1 MPRPLNRIPAQLRMG
16 TEFDFHSIMIY
27 GSHMGKR
34 EDMMW
39 YPLVTSSGQPI
50 YMGDSPIPQF
60 TRLSDGDV
68 ERIAALYPVD
78 LTDPENLVDP
88 HPIVGGHNEKRSG
101 NASALPAKQP
111 TLEVIFPG
119 VLTTNVEPV
128 PLPTDLPK
136 LRIVEVRSSC
146 LTRVVASVQGTWM
159 FSDELVSRLEG
170 GSDRFLLYQRMI
182 MRAGGTVTA
191 ESFGEAICFWIP
203 FPYLCIE

>member
-1 MPRPLNRIPAQLRMG
+1 LLILVESCDDFDLAAKYFPQATQFMPRPLNRIPAQLRMG

-78 LTDPENLVDP
+78 LTDPETLFHPSNLPENLGKPRRSSSDRGRTQREA
-88 HPIVGGHNEKRSG
+88 VGKRKRS
-101 NASALPAKQP
+101 ASKTAHSGSHLSRRAYYNRR
-111 TLEVIFPG
+111 TGTATHGLAEV
-119 VLTTNVEPV
+119 E
-128 PLPTDLPK
+128 
-136 LRIVEVRSSC
+136 E
-146 LTRVVASVQGTWM
+146 
-159 FSDELVSRLEG
+159 
-170 GSDRFLLYQRMI
+170 
-182 MRAGGTVTA
+182 
-191 ESFGEAICFWIP
+191 
-203 FPYLCIE
+203 